1 MILELCV
8 HGLKSVSTDDP
19 SNHFPCLYRNALACS
34 TLLRTRPI
42 SRVDKGFIKTLACLA
57 ITMGIFSHDVPRK
70 PLTYR
75 VESRSSY
82 CDQFHFT
89 LVCLAVSYFEAAATF
104 LAANVEFTLIR
115 FYLWVG
121 DCGRVELW
129 FMGVALRAII
139 ARPVLGLL
147 LFHGVEIQIP
157 AISHII

>member
-1 MILELCV
+1 MTPRII
-8 HGLKSVSTDDP
+8 
-19 SNHFPCLYRNALACS
+19 FRACTETLS
-34 TLLRTRPI
+34 HAIALLRTRPI
-42 SRVDKGFIKTLACLA
+42 SLVHKGFIKIFACFA

-75 VESRSSY
+75 IESRSPY
-82 CDQFHFT
+82 CDHFHFT
-89 LVCLAVSYFEAAATF
+89 FVCLAVSYFEAAATF
-104 LAANVEFTLIR
+104 LAADVEFTLIR

-139 ARPVLGLL
+139 ARPALGLL
-147 LFHGVEIQIP
+147 LFHGVEIQIQ